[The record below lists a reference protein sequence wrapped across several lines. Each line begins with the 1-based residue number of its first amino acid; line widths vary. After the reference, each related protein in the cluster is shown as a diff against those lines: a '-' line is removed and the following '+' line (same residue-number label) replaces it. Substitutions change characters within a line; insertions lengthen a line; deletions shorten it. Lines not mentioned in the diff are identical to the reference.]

1 MKNLFLIFC
10 MVFMAQLCTGQHLTM
25 DKVPAAAAQNFKA
38 RFPSGSQPGWIK
50 NGENYEV
57 QFFNGKKRQSALFD
71 AGGNWLQTQTE
82 INYGQVPGKVQRSFE
97 NEFEG
102 YQVQEVYETET
113 PLKGFSY
120 ELTAFKGS
128 KNFVAIFSAKGELIN
143 KEQGAENE

>member
-1 MKNLFLIFC
+1 MRITIGEVPSLPWS
-10 MVFMAQLCTGQHLTM
+10 TG
-25 DKVPAAAAQNFKA
+25 
-38 RFPSGSQPGWIK
+38 IK
-50 NGENYEV
+50 GKDYEV

-71 AGGNWLQTQTE
+71 ASGNWLPTQTE
-82 INYGQVPGKVQRSFE
+82 INYGQVPGKVQRTFE

-113 PLKGFSY
+113 PLKELCY

-128 KNFVAIFSAKGELIN
+128 RNFVATFSAKGELLN